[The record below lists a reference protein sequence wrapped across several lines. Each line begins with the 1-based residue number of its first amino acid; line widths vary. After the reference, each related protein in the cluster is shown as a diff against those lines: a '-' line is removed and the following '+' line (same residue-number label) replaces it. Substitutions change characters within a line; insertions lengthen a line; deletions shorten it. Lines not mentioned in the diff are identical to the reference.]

1 MEKEDRSLSTSSTQE
16 DGHNIGT
23 VIDSDQDLSVI
34 DDKVA
39 LDQKKKTASHGR
51 QRKKE
56 SKKTRGKRTDDEDS
70 RNHEL
75 LL

>member
-1 MEKEDRSLSTSSTQE
+1 MEKEDRYLSTSSTQE

-39 LDQKKKTASHGR
+39 LDQKKNSLTWKA
-51 QRKKE
+51 KKE
-56 SKKTRGKRTDDEDS
+56 GKQKNKGKED
-70 RNHEL
+70 R
-75 LL
+75 

>member
-39 LDQKKKTASHGR
+39 LDQKKKNSLTWKA
-51 QRKKE
+51 KKE
-56 SKKTRGKRTDDEDS
+56 GKQKNKGKED
-70 RNHEL
+70 R
-75 LL
+75 